1 MAESIANILVKK
13 DLKEYR
19 YKKTGIEE
27 LEDKIK
33 YLEENKLKNYNGWNS
48 KNEKDWTERLIDT
61 NAKLSIY
68 KRNLEENK
76 KLINSMDKAM
86 EVLNKTEKH
95 IIHDLYLS
103 SNKSSI
109 DQLCRKLNY
118 SRSSIYKIL
127 DDAIHKLSL
136 FLYGE

>member
-1 MAESIANILVKK
+1 MAENIANILVKK

-19 YKKTGIEE
+19 YKKTGIKE

-48 KNEKDWTERLIDT
+48 KNEKDWTEKLIDT

-68 KRNLEENK
+68 KRNIEENK
-76 KLINSMDKAM
+76 RLINSMDKAM

-136 FLYGE
+136 YLYGE

>member
-76 KLINSMDKAM
+76 RLINSMDKAM
-86 EVLNKTEKH
+86 EVLNMTEKH

-127 DDAIHKLSL
+127 DDAINKLSL

>member
-19 YKKTGIEE
+19 YKKAGIEE

-48 KNEKDWTERLIDT
+48 KNERDWTERLIDT

-76 KLINSMDKAM
+76 RLINSMDKAM

-109 DQLCRKLNY
+109 NQLCRKLNY